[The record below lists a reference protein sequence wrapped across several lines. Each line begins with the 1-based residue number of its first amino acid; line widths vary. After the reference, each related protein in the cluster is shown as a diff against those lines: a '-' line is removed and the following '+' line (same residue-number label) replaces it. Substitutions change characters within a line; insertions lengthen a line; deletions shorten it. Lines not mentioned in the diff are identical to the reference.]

1 MTRRQIRGLGAAVL
15 VSAFLT
21 ACGSEDPEG
30 PDPRASTTTRS
41 APAVAFGEPET
52 VADGLDAPWSI
63 AFHGRTPL
71 VSERDSARILEV
83 DGSGITR
90 EMGVVDGV
98 SPRGEGGLLGIA
110 LHENRLYVYLTANG
124 ENRIERF
131 DITGDPGALGL
142 GRPRRFSTDSLRPTT
157 TTEVAS
163 PSVRMGCCTPPSV
176 MPVVETGLRTST
188 RCPGK
193 SFE

>member
-30 PDPRASTTTRS
+30 PRPQASTTTRS
-41 APAVAFGEPET
+41 APAAAFGEPET

-63 AFHGRTPL
+63 AFHGDTPL
-71 VSERDSARILEV
+71 VSERDSARILEL
-83 DGSGITR
+83 DAGGNSR
-90 EMGVVDGV
+90 EVGVVDGV

-110 LHENRLYVYLTANG
+110 VRENRLYAYFTANG

-131 DITGDPGALGL
+131 DIIGAPGNSRS
-142 GRPRRFSTDSLRPTT
+142 GRPRRFSTGSLRPTT
-157 TTEVAS
+157 TTVVAS
-163 PSVRMGCCTPPSV
+163 RSARTGCCT
-176 MPVVETGLRTST
+176 
-188 RCPGK
+188 
-193 SFE
+193 